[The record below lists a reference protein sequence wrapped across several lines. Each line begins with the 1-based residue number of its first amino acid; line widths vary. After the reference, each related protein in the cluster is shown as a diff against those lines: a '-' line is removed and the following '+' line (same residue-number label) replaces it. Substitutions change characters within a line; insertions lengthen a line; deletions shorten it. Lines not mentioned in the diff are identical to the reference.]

1 MKIYIRAAQS
11 NTASNPFYTM
21 DCEKITNAALKKY
34 KDQYRQLSH
43 VRVNSNTEGYLYLID
58 GKVQAMINT
67 EDKNGDIWI
76 QGLEIF
82 GESKGKGYSKY
93 LLDIATKDLRA
104 NRLSVNKNNTIAK
117 KVYDKYGFEVYDE
130 DDNMYYMEL
139 K

>member
-1 MKIYIRAAQS
+1 MKIYIRATTS
-11 NTASNPFYTM
+11 NNPFYDM

-34 KDQYRQLSH
+34 KDQYKQLSH
-43 VRVNSNTEGYLYLID
+43 VRVNSNTEGYLYIID
-58 GKVQAMINT
+58 DKVQAMINI

-93 LLDIATKDLRA
+93 LLDIATKDLGA
-104 NRLSVNKNNTIAK
+104 THLSVNKNNTIAK

-139 K
+139 R

>member
-1 MKIYIRAAQS
+1 MKIYIKASKS
-11 NTASNPFYTM
+11 NNPFYDM
-21 DCEKITNAALKKY
+21 DCEKITNSSIKKY
-34 KDQYRQLSH
+34 KDQYKQLSH

-58 GKVQAMINT
+58 GNVQAMINT

-93 LLDIATKDLRA
+93 LLDIAVNDLGA
-104 NRLSVNKNNTIAK
+104 TYLSVNKNNTIAK

-130 DDNMYYMEL
+130 DNNMYYM
-139 K
+139 KI

>member
-1 MKIYIRAAQS
+1 MKIYIRGAA
-11 NTASNPFYTM
+11 ASNPFAQM
-21 DCEKITNAALKKY
+21 DAIKITEKALRKY

-43 VRVNSNTEGYLYLID
+43 VRVNSNTTGYLYLID
-58 GKVQAMINT
+58 DQVQAMINV
-67 EDKNGDIWI
+67 EYKQGNIWI
-76 QGLEIF
+76 QGLDIF

-104 NRLSVNKNNTIAK
+104 NRLSVNKNNIIAK

>member
-1 MKIYIRAAQS
+1 MKIYVKTTTS
-11 NTASNPFYTM
+11 NNPFYDM
-21 DCEKITNAALKKY
+21 DCEKITNASIKKY
-34 KDQYRQLSH
+34 KYQYRQLSH

-82 GESKGKGYSKY
+82 GDAKGKGYSKY
-93 LLDIATKDLRA
+93 LLDIAVNDLGATK
-104 NRLSVNKNNTIAK
+104 LSVNKSNTIAK
-117 KVYDKYGFEVYDE
+117 KVYDKYGFKIYDE

-139 K
+139 